1 LVATCLNVHQKV
13 NGFSLLLLLLLL
25 LLFLPKSLLLASF
38 YLLFTSSLLL
48 LHRTLK
54 VSLTHSKD
62 HP

>member
-13 NGFSLLLLLLLL
+13 NGFSLLLLLL